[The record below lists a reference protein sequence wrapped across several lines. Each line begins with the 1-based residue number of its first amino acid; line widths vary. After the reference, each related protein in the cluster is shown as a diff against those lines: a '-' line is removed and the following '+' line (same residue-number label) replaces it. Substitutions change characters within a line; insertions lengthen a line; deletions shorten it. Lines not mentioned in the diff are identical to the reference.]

1 MNDAVVVLC
10 TCGKENEALKIANAV
25 IEERLAAC
33 ANVLPPLQ
41 SVYRWQDKIETAQEI
56 LILIKTTREH
66 FPAVRDRLAELHTY
80 DTPEIVALPII
91 DGSEKYLAW
100 LREQV

>member
-10 TCGKENEALKIANAV
+10 TCAKQDEALRIANALLD
-25 IEERLAAC
+25 ERLVAC
-33 ANVLPPLQ
+33 VNVLPPLE
-41 SVYRWQDKIETAQEI
+41 SVYRWHGKVETAQEI
-56 LILIKTTREH
+56 LMLIKTTRQR
-66 FPAVRDRLAELHTY
+66 FPALRDRLAELHTY
-80 DTPEIVALPII
+80 DTPEIIALPIF